1 MEHHIT
7 AKHQEHEQEHSHP
20 LEKSN
25 CKGHGHS
32 HGHHHH
38 AIDGKNLAISVALNG
53 IITVSEFV
61 GGILSNS
68 LLLVSDAVHNLSDTL
83 ALALSF
89 VAHRVG
95 DRKSTAL
102 KSYGFKRFEILA
114 AFINSSILIVISVYL
129 IFASYQRFLHPEPIQ
144 SKLMFIIAM
153 VGFLGNLF
161 SILLLKKDSDQNLN
175 IRSAY
180 LHLLGDTLSSVAV
193 IIGAIVI
200 YYFQITW
207 IDPLLTVGISITI
220 IWHTWKVLKETI
232 DILMQSMPQHIDL
245 QAMKTEIEAIDG
257 VANIHHVHAWQLND
271 EQNYLEC
278 HIDLSRNM
286 LISESEIIKSKIEHI
301 LMHHHGF
308 SHTTIQMEFNCCEK
322 KDLIYHV

>member
-1 MEHHIT
+1 MEHE
-7 AKHQEHEQEHSHP
+7 EHTHHHDHAHVHHHAHSHG
-20 LEKSN
+20 KA
-25 CKGHGHS
+25 HGHS

-38 AIDGKNLAISVALNG
+38 AIDGKNLAISVALNA
-53 IITVSEFV
+53 IITIAEFV

-89 VAHRVG
+89 VAHRIG
-95 DRKSTAL
+95 KRKSTTV

-114 AFINSSILIVISVYL
+114 AFVNSLALIVISIYL
-129 IFASYQRFLHPEPIQ
+129 IYASYQRIAHPEPIH
-144 SKLMFIIAM
+144 SKLMFTIALI
-153 VGFLGNLF
+153 GFFGNLF
-161 SILLLKKDSDQNLN
+161 SILLLKKDSDHNLN

-193 IIGAIVI
+193 IVGAIVI
-200 YYFQITW
+200 YYYNITW
-207 IDPLLTVGISITI
+207 IDAVLTMAISLTI
-220 IWHTWKVLKETI
+220 VWHTWKVLKETI
-232 DILMQSMPQHIDL
+232 DILMQSMPHDFDIN
-245 QAMKTEIEAIDG
+245 AMKTEVESIDG

-271 EQNYLEC
+271 EKNYLEC
-278 HIDLSRNM
+278 HVDLSRNM
-286 LISESEIIKSKIEHI
+286 LVSESEEIKSKIQHI

-322 KDLIYHV
+322 KDLVY